1 MCRKSLNLSL
11 RGKPPISGLET
22 DLQREDVMTTARLIL
37 LAPFSLVIG
46 AVLQL
51 LVARL
56 PSARAKGILAVLCS
70 LPALAAAA
78 VALPI
83 IQDGGALDY
92 RLPLWDGPIAM
103 VFHIDAL
110 SVLFALMGSALGAII
125 LLYSVGY
132 MAHDRAATRF
142 YATMLVFIGG
152 FVGLVYCANLLLLYL
167 CWEVIGL
174 CSFSLVGFWYDK
186 PEAVHGARKV
196 LLMTHL
202 AGYGLLAAILI
213 LYFRTGSLLWTDP
226 AVAHAFSSGIFL
238 LMAVSLVAKSVQVP
252 LHTWIP
258 DAMAA
263 PTPVSALL
271 HAACYVK
278 AGIYLAARM
287 YSFGPLPGSSG
298 VVLVWI
304 GTVTMVV
311 GVMYAMV
318 QTDLKRTLAFHTV
331 SQIGYM
337 ITGLGIGTPLAI
349 VAGLLHCLNH
359 AFFKGGLFLCAGSVQ
374 HATGTRQMNE
384 LGGLA
389 PRMPRTTLSWLI
401 NAGGIMG
408 VPLMSGFASKWLLY
422 TAALQSGWTIPALAA
437 WVTSLGT
444 VFSFLKATSA
454 VFLGQTTERTEKAHE
469 APFSMQAGLG
479 LIATGTLLLGIAP
492 QIAVRY
498 LLNPVLAVFGV
509 ANGVQVTWFGM
520 TSTAGSLSI
529 TEGLVL
535 AVVSVV
541 FGSLVWWMASG
552 VRRQAA
558 LGEVVMVGAG
568 GGIFT
573 GGEPLSGNGRLPADE
588 FSGML
593 HDQWHTF
600 FRWSNVD
607 RVWEVAGAA
616 LIALSAA
623 VARMFTRIERHA
635 AVCLVIAAVLVV
647 ACVRWFAGPAVV
659 VENSGTGAPAV
670 LVAGCALALMALLA
684 AALAQPVWRRH
695 APLMALSGLLAVGG
709 LLVAHP
715 AARLALLESAA
726 AAAAVLVWRAAKTTA
741 AKWAYLAAFLVSAA
755 ALLLSH
761 PLVEHGEFTWARA
774 LFFTGILVKLA
785 AVPLFFWLLSLADE
799 LPALVL
805 GILIAVID
813 IAVFGELAI
822 AAHASPWLLAPRGLW
837 LAVAMVSAL
846 AGSVL
851 MLSERSLKR
860 LLVLSTVE
868 DIGFLLLGVTSATT
882 LGYTGAVIGALVHA
896 MAKALLFVCLSTPEA
911 AGALT
916 EPKGLTRLYPVSG
929 AAFLFGMLAMLG
941 VPPLLG
947 FAARWRLYELALQTS
962 PWVMGVFILSSALAL
977 IAYVLA
983 LTRFWWG
990 PPDEGA
996 PPVAESRLVRG
1007 TLVVLIVVLLAA
1019 GLWPHVLESLPF
1031 SQAGIH
1037 VAGPELWR
1045 LQ

>member
-1 MCRKSLNLSL
+1 
-11 RGKPPISGLET
+11 
-22 DLQREDVMTTARLIL
+22 MTTARLIL

-51 LVARL
+51 LFDRL
-56 PSARAKGILAVLCS
+56 LTARAKGILALWCS
-70 LPALAAAA
+70 LPALAAAI
-78 VALPI
+78 VALPL
-83 IQDGGALDY
+83 IQDGKALDY
-92 RLPLWDGPIAM
+92 HISIWDGPIAL

-110 SVLFALMGSALGAII
+110 SVLFVLMGTALGAAI
-125 LLYSVGY
+125 LLYSIGY
-132 MAHDRAATRF
+132 MAHDRAASRF

-152 FVGLVYCANLLLLYL
+152 FVGLVYCANLLLFYL

-174 CSFSLVGFWYDK
+174 CSFTLVGFWYDN
-186 PEAVHGARKV
+186 PEAVRGARKV
-196 LLMTHL
+196 LLTTHL
-202 AGYGLLAAILI
+202 AGYGLLAGILI
-213 LYFRTGSLLWTDP
+213 LYFHTGSLLWTDP
-226 AVAHAFSSGIFL
+226 AVAHAFTSGVFL

-252 LHTWIP
+252 LHTWIA

-278 AGIYLAARM
+278 AGVYLAARM

-298 VVLVWI
+298 TVLVWI
-304 GTVTMVV
+304 GTATMLV

-318 QTDLKRTLAFHTV
+318 QTDLKRMLAFHTV

-374 HATGTRQMNE
+374 HATGTRQMND

-389 PRMPRTTLSWLI
+389 PRMPRTTLSWMI
-401 NAGGIMG
+401 SAGAIMG

-422 TAALQSGWTIPALAA
+422 TAALQSGWTIPALVA

-444 VFSFLKATSA
+444 VFSFLKATSS
-454 VFLGQTTERTEKAHE
+454 VFLGQPTGQTENAHE

-479 LIATGTLLLGIAP
+479 VIAAGTLLLGIAP

-509 ANGVQVTWFGM
+509 SSGVQVTWFGM
-520 TSTAGSLSI
+520 ASAAGNFSI
-529 TEGLVL
+529 SGGLAL
-535 AVVSVV
+535 ALVSVV
-541 FGSLVWWMASG
+541 FGVLVWWMANG
-552 VRRQAA
+552 VQRQAA
-558 LGEVVMVGAG
+558 VGGVVMVGAG

-573 GGEPLSGNGRLPADE
+573 GGEPISGSGRLPADE

-593 HDQWHTF
+593 HDQWHAF

-607 RVWEVAGAA
+607 RVWEVAGGA

-623 VARMFTRIERHA
+623 VARMVASIERHA
-635 AVCLVIAAVLVV
+635 AASLVIAAAATV
-647 ACVRWFAGPAVV
+647 ACVRWFAGSAVV
-659 VENSGTGAPAV
+659 VENAPTGAPAL
-670 LVAGCALALMALLA
+670 LVVGCSLALLALLA
-684 AALAQPVWRRH
+684 AAFAQPGWRRY
-695 APLMALSGLLAVGG
+695 APLMLLSGLLAVGG
-709 LLVAHP
+709 LLVVHP
-715 AARLALLESAA
+715 TARLALLECAS
-726 AAAAVLVWRAAKTTA
+726 AAAAVLVWRTA
-741 AKWAYLAAFLVSAA
+741 RDTRAKWAYLAAFLVSAA
-755 ALLLSH
+755 ALLASH
-761 PLVEHGEFTWARA
+761 VLIEQGVFTWARA

-785 AVPLFFWLLSLADE
+785 AVPVFFWLLSLADE
-799 LPALVL
+799 LPSLVL

-813 IAVFGELAI
+813 MAVFGEVAI
-822 AAHASPWLLAPRGLW
+822 TAQASPTLLAPRGLW
-837 LAVAMVSAL
+837 LGVAMASAL
-846 AGSVL
+846 GGSFL
-851 MLSERSLKR
+851 MLSARSLKR

-868 DIGFLLLGVTSATT
+868 DIGFLLFGITSASS
-882 LGYTGAVIGALVHA
+882 LGYKGAVMGAVVHA
-896 MAKALLFVCLSTPEA
+896 VAKALLFVSVSSPEA
-911 AGALT
+911 AGALI
-916 EPKGLTRLYPVSG
+916 EPEGLTRLFPVSG

-947 FAARWRLYELALQTS
+947 YAARWRLYDLALQDG
-962 PWVMGVFILSSALAL
+962 PWVMGVFLLSSALSL

-990 PPDEGA
+990 PPSEPAA
-996 PPVAESRLVRG
+996 PIAESSLVRA
-1007 TLVVLIVVLLAA
+1007 TLVALIILLLAA
-1019 GLWPHVLESLPF
+1019 GLWPQALESV
-1031 SQAGIH
+1031 H
-1037 VAGPELWR
+1037 VSAAAIYVGPELWR

>member
-1 MCRKSLNLSL
+1 
-11 RGKPPISGLET
+11 
-22 DLQREDVMTTARLIL
+22 MTTARLIL
-37 LAPFSLVIG
+37 LAPSSLVIG

-56 PSARAKGILAVLCS
+56 LSARAKGILAVVCS
-70 LPALAAAA
+70 LPALAAAG
-78 VALPI
+78 VALPL
-83 IQDGGALDY
+83 IQGGRALDY
-92 RLPLWDGPIAM
+92 RLPIWDRPIAL

-110 SVLFALMGSALGAII
+110 SVLFALMGTALGAII
-125 LLYSVGY
+125 LLYSIGY

-152 FVGLVYCANLLLLYL
+152 FVGLVYCANLLLFYL

-174 CSFSLVGFWYDK
+174 CSFTLVGFWYDD
-186 PEAVHGARKV
+186 PEAVRGARKV
-196 LLMTHL
+196 LLTTHL

-278 AGIYLAARM
+278 AGVYLAARM

-304 GTVTMVV
+304 GTVTMIV

-318 QTDLKRTLAFHTV
+318 QTDLKRMLAFHTV

-389 PRMPRTTLSWLI
+389 SRMPRTALSWLI
-401 NAGGIMG
+401 NAGAIMG

-422 TAALQSGWTIPALAA
+422 TAALQAGWTIPALVA
-437 WVTSLGT
+437 WLTSLGT
-444 VFSFLKATSA
+444 VFSFLKATSS
-454 VFLGQTTERTEKAHE
+454 VFLGQPTEQAEKAHE

-479 LIATGTLLLGIAP
+479 VIAAGTLLLGIAP

-498 LLNPVLAVFGV
+498 LLNPVLAAFGV
-509 ANGVQVTWFGM
+509 GSGVQVTWFGM
-520 TSTAGSLSI
+520 ASAAGNFSVSGGLSLALI
-529 TEGLVL
+529 
-535 AVVSVV
+535 SVV
-541 FGSLVWWMASG
+541 FGALVWWMASG
-552 VRRQAA
+552 VQRQAA
-558 LGEVVMVGAG
+558 VGRVVMAGAG

-573 GGEPLSGNGRLPADE
+573 GGEPLSGNGRLSADE

-593 HDQWHTF
+593 HDQWHAF

-607 RVWEVAGAA
+607 RVWEAVGGA
-616 LIALSAA
+616 LISLSAA
-623 VARMFTRIERHA
+623 VARMVAWVERRA
-635 AVCLVIAAVLVV
+635 AACLVV
-647 ACVRWFAGPAVV
+647 ASVIVLACARWWAGPAVV
-659 VENSGTGAPAV
+659 VENAPTGAPAL
-670 LVAGCALALMALLA
+670 LVAGCALALLALLA
-684 AALAQPVWRRH
+684 AALAQPTWRRH
-695 APLMALSGLLAVGG
+695 APWMVLSGLLAVGG

-715 AARLALLESAA
+715 TARLALLECAAVAA
-726 AAAAVLVWRAAKTTA
+726 AALVWRAAKSTGAKSAYMA
-741 AKWAYLAAFLVSAA
+741 ALLVSAA

-761 PLVEHGEFTWARA
+761 SLVEHGEFPWARA

-785 AVPLFFWLLSLADE
+785 AVPTFFWLLSLADE

-805 GILIAVID
+805 GTLIAVID
-813 IAVFGELAI
+813 IAVFGEVAI
-822 AAHASPWLLAPRGLW
+822 SAQTSPGMLAPRGLW
-837 LAVAMVSAL
+837 LVMAMVSAL
-846 AGSVL
+846 GGSLL
-851 MLSERSLKR
+851 MLSQSSLKR

-868 DIGFLLLGVTSATT
+868 DIGFLLLGITSAAA
-882 LGYTGAVIGALVHA
+882 LGYDGAVMGALVHA
-896 MAKALLFVCLSTPEA
+896 VAKALLFVSLSTPEA

-916 EPKGLTRLYPVSG
+916 EAKGLARLYPVSG

-947 FAARWRLYELALQTS
+947 YAARWRLYELALQTS
-962 PWVMGVFILSSALAL
+962 PWVMGVFILSSAFAL

-990 PPDEGA
+990 PPSEAA
-996 PPVAESRLVRG
+996 PLITESRLVRG
-1007 TLVVLIVVLLAA
+1007 ILVVLIVVLLAA
-1019 GLWPHVLESLPF
+1019 GLWPHALESLHF

-1037 VAGPELWR
+1037 VGPELWR

>member
-1 MCRKSLNLSL
+1 
-11 RGKPPISGLET
+11 
-22 DLQREDVMTTARLIL
+22 MTSARLIL
-37 LAPFSLVIG
+37 LAPCSLVIG

-56 PSARAKGILAVLCS
+56 FSARAKGILAAVCS
-70 LPALAAAA
+70 LPALVGAA
-78 VALPI
+78 VALPL
-83 IQDGGALDY
+83 IQGGGALDY
-92 RLPLWDGPIAM
+92 RLPVWDGPIAL

-110 SVLFALMGSALGAII
+110 SVLFALMGTALGAVI

-152 FVGLVYCANLLLLYL
+152 FVGLVYSANLLFLYL

-174 CSFSLVGFWYDK
+174 CSFSLVGFWYDN

-213 LYFRTGSLLWTDP
+213 LFFRTGSLLWTDP

-238 LMAVSLVAKSVQVP
+238 LMAISLVAKSVQVP

-278 AGIYLAARM
+278 AGVYLAARM

-318 QTDLKRTLAFHTV
+318 QTDLKRMLAFHTV

-444 VFSFLKATSA
+444 VFSFLKATSS
-454 VFLGQTTERTEKAHE
+454 VFLGQPTEKTENAHE

-479 LIATGTLLLGIAP
+479 LIAAGTLILGVAP
-492 QIAVRY
+492 HIAVRY

-509 ANGVQVTWFGM
+509 ASGVQVTWFGM
-520 TSTAGSLSI
+520 ASTAGNFSI
-529 TEGLVL
+529 SGGLAL
-535 AVVSVV
+535 AIVSVV
-541 FGSLVWWMASG
+541 FGALVWWMASG

-558 LGEVVMVGAG
+558 VGGVAMVGAA

-573 GGEPLSGNGRLPADE
+573 GGEPFSGNGRLPADE

-600 FRWSNVD
+600 FRWTNVD
-607 RVWEVAGAA
+607 RVWEVVGAA
-616 LIALSAA
+616 LIALSGA
-623 VARMFTRIERHA
+623 VARIVAWMERRA
-635 AVCLVIAAVLVV
+635 AACLVV
-647 ACVRWFAGPAVV
+647 AAVIVLACLRWFAGPAVA
-659 VENSGTGAPAV
+659 VENAGIIAAPPI
-670 LVAGCALALMALLA
+670 LVAGCALALISLLV
-684 AALAQPVWRRH
+684 AALAQPLWRRH
-695 APLMALSGLLAVGG
+695 VPLMTLSGLLAIGG
-709 LLVAHP
+709 LVTANSTT
-715 AARLALLESAA
+715 RLALLECAA
-726 AAAAVLVWRAAKTTA
+726 AAAAVLVWCAAKTTG
-741 AKWAYLAAFLVSAA
+741 AKSAYLAAFLISAA

-761 PLVEHGEFTWARA
+761 TLIEHGEFMWARA

-785 AVPLFFWLLSLADE
+785 AVPFLFWLLSLADE

-805 GILIAVID
+805 GLLIAVID
-813 IAVFGELAI
+813 IAVFGEVAI
-822 AAHASPWLLAPRGLW
+822 AAQTSPWLLAPRGLW
-837 LAVAMVSAL
+837 LAVAVVSAL
-846 AGSVL
+846 GGSLL
-851 MLSERSLKR
+851 MLSQRSLKR

-868 DIGFLLLGVTSATT
+868 DIGFLLLGITSATG
-882 LGYTGAVIGALVHA
+882 LGYTSAVTGAFVHA
-896 MAKALLFVCLSTPEA
+896 LAKALLFASLSTPEA
-911 AGALT
+911 AGALN
-916 EPKGLTRLYPVSG
+916 EPKGLARLYPMSG
-929 AAFLFGMLAMLG
+929 AAFLFGMLAILG

-947 FAARWRLYELALQTS
+947 FAAHWRMYELALTTS
-962 PWVMGVFILSSALAL
+962 PWVMGVFILSSAFAL

-990 PPDEGA
+990 PPDEGV
-996 PPVAESRLVRG
+996 PPVAESWLLRR
-1007 TLVVLIVVLLAA
+1007 TVVALIAVLLAA
-1019 GLWPHVLESLPF
+1019 GLWPHILESLPF
-1031 SQAGIH
+1031 GQAGIH

-1045 LQ
+1045 LP